1 MIKKIKME
9 NEIEEKPLLPEV
21 KKVKY
26 VYSLKERMELVRNIY
41 DLIDAKAWYT
51 YRYRDSE
58 GVIKYNMT
66 QMLDDMGINRYT
78 FIIEKVKQNK

>member
-1 MIKKIKME
+1 ME
-9 NEIEEKPLLPEV
+9 NIENENIVIPEV

-51 YRYRDSE
+51 YRYRDNE
-58 GVIKYNMT
+58 GVIRFNMT

-78 FIIEKVKQNK
+78 FIIEKIKNK